1 MLRRIAGNGVAVPRG
16 FDPPEAY
23 MDQIEFIKQLTQS
36 KLAQCL
42 EEYDINARIES
53 AIGDAHK
60 IPMEL
65 ETAQFVL
72 DYLPDML
79 RDLCTIVFE
88 SGFYAGAEAGLEISD
103 EIKKI
108 VG

>member
-1 MLRRIAGNGVAVPRG
+1 M
-16 FDPPEAY
+16 EY
-23 MDQIEFIKQLTQS
+23 IEFIKQLTQS

-42 EEYDINARIES
+42 EEYNIDARIES
-53 AIGDAHK
+53 ILEGTK
-60 IPMEL
+60 EIPMESD
-65 ETAQFVL
+65 TAQFVL